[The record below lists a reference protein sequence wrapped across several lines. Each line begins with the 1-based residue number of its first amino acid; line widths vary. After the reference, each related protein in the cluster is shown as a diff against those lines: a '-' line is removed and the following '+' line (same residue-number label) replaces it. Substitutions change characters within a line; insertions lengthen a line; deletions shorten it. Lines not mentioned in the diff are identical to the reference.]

1 MKISLFH
8 ELNMDDGESH
18 GSVDVLKNDTRRS
31 FIKLSI
37 QSLKFS
43 TLDSGK
49 WVMADNLLVAKDVS
63 DDLDFGY

>member
-43 TLDSGK
+43 KLDSGK
-49 WVMADNLLVAKDVS
+49 
-63 DDLDFGY
+63 